1 MIPLFGKFFKSLFYD
16 EAAAAKWVRSF
27 LLWAGAMATSVLAF
41 PFTVVQAWTKQE
53 WAYRFVAAGV
63 IGFAGLISV
72 GQKNQ
77 TPEKLVQ
84 EIEAYKAAQAAGS
97 PTGPTKPD

>member
-1 MIPLFGKFFKSLFYD
+1 MIPLFRRFFKSLFYD
-16 EAAAAKWVRSF
+16 EASAAKWIRSF

-41 PFTVVQAWTKQE
+41 PFSVVQAWTKAE
-53 WAYRFVAAGV
+53 WAYRFMAAGV

-77 TPEKLVQ
+77 TPEQIAQ
-84 EIEAYKAAQAAGS
+84 ELEAYKAQQGNTPPA
-97 PTGPTKPD
+97 P

>member
-1 MIPLFGKFFKSLFYD
+1 MIPLFKRFFKSLFYD

-41 PFTVVQAWTKQE
+41 PFAIVQAWTKEE
-53 WAYRFVAAGV
+53 WAYRFMAAGV

-77 TPEKLVQ
+77 PPEVIAKELDEYHKEQ
-84 EIEAYKAAQAAGS
+84 ALKANAS
-97 PTGPTKPD
+97 PTP